1 MRRLNLKIKKGLKCY
16 SFEKHR
22 LKQKVKWLSVNNVL
36 KQIKMHSS
44 QTDYSLNEFQ
54 DDIIFH
60 SVNSRYDYKTI
71 VYPSVHQWTNQDRF

>member
-1 MRRLNLKIKKGLKCY
+1 MFYAWY
-16 SFEKHR
+16 SPPH
-22 LKQKVKWLSVNNVL
+22 L